1 MTAHVLFNPAARG
14 GRNRAL
20 RPLLARRLAEAGVD
34 AEVWETAAPGDAER
48 MARAI
53 GEDGGLVVVA
63 GGDGTVHEVANGLV
77 GTDGSL
83 AVLPLGTGNDF
94 AHALGVADDLA
105 EAARQLAA
113 ATPRPADVGR
123 VRWTDAAGETHVRVF
138 ANGLGAGFDARVAAL
153 ASETKWLGG
162 QAAYLAAVF
171 RVLWAWRRPALRAR
185 VQTVVPEG
193 AASAGPSGGPP
204 DGGPTAGALDVEGSL
219 FLCEVGNGHS
229 AGGGFLL
236 TPDAVVD
243 DGLLDVCHVRHLP
256 TRRALRLLP
265 QTFSGAHVAAPEVT
279 MARVTALTLAVE
291 PAVGLHADG
300 EILTADAVAVEVE
313 VLPGALTVVAPE
325 RRG

>member
-34 AEVWETAAPGDAER
+34 AEIWETAAPGDAER

-53 GEDGGLVVVA
+53 GESGGLVVVA
-63 GGDGTVHEVANGLV
+63 GGDGTVHEAANGLV
-77 GTDGSL
+77 GTDGAL
-83 AVLPLGTGNDF
+83 GVLPLGTGNDY
-94 AHALGVADDLA
+94 AHALGMADDLA

-113 ATPRPADVGR
+113 ARPRPADVGR
-123 VRWTDAAGETHVRVF
+123 VRWTDATGEAHARVF

-153 ASETKWLGG
+153 AAETKWLGG
-162 QAAYLAAVF
+162 QAAYLAAVL

-185 VQTVVPEG
+185 VRAVVAEG
-193 AASAGPSGGPP
+193 AASGGAGGRALEDGPS
-204 DGGPTAGALDVEGSL
+204 ALDVDGSL

-236 TPDAVVD
+236 TPNAVVD

-279 MARVTALTLAVE
+279 MARVTALALAVE

-300 EILTADAVAVEVE
+300 EILTTDAVAIEVE
-313 VLPGALTVVAPE
+313 VIPGALTVVAPG
-325 RRG
+325 RRA